1 MISEAIGEF
10 KGEAAPESNDLRL
23 EIPVDAR
30 IPEDYIES
38 ERLRLEA
45 YQKLSAASFPTAAVD
60 AIDTELDEMRD
71 RYGEPP
77 AQVLTLANVSRLRR
91 QIAELGITE
100 LIPAGPN
107 LRIVG
112 PELLDSRQA
121 RLVRLYSG
129 ARYVQAMSAV
139 LVPMSTREG
148 DDLIEW
154 VRDLV
159 DAIYGE
165 TT

>member
-1 MISEAIGEF
+1 
-10 KGEAAPESNDLRL
+10 
-23 EIPVDAR
+23 
-30 IPEDYIES
+30 
-38 ERLRLEA
+38 
-45 YQKLSAASFPTAAVD
+45 
-60 AIDTELDEMRD
+60 MRD

-77 AQVLTLANVSRLRR
+77 AQVRTLVSVSRLRR
-91 QIAELGITE
+91 RIAELSITE
-100 LIPAGPN
+100 LVTAGPN

-129 ARYVQAMSAV
+129 ARYVNALSAA
-139 LVPMSTREG
+139 LIPMSSREG

-154 VRDLV
+154 VRDIV
-159 DAIYGE
+159 EAIYGE